1 MLRELEGAAGDGD
14 VVIGG
19 KESEQAQDQAA
30 DGLRET
36 EAVETK
42 PVETEPIQAGPKV
55 ESLRKVWRKRRLNAA
70 LGWTVGGRGRC
81 GHRGRA

>member
-1 MLRELEGAAGDGD
+1 

-19 KESEQAQDQAA
+19 KESEQAEDQTA

-36 EAVETK
+36 EA
-42 PVETEPIQAGPKV
+42 VETEPIQAGPKV

-70 LGWTVGGRGRC
+70 AG
-81 GHRGRA
+81 

>member
-36 EAVETK
+36 EAVET
-42 PVETEPIQAGPKV
+42 ESIQAGPKLG
-55 ESLRKVWRKRRLNAA
+55 SLRKVWRKRRLNAVA
-70 LGWTVGGRGRC
+70 G
-81 GHRGRA
+81 